1 MGRVGK
7 QKQPTKSRP
16 GAEGEDLGLRQG
28 LGFWAALSV
37 VVGMVIGSGIFFK
50 PGVVLR
56 DAGSAWMGILA
67 WILGGVITLAA
78 GLTMAELAA
87 ALPRT
92 GGLYAYLEE
101 VYGPVWGFLLGWVQT
116 LIYSPGSVAALGII
130 FATQMGLFIP
140 MAPLVQTLLAI
151 VAIFGLIYLN
161 SLGSEQGG
169 AVQIIFTLAKLI
181 PIVLITLLGFLRG
194 SGGQIAAAP
203 AAQATGLGLGAAI
216 LATLWAYDGWIAV
229 TNVAGEVRDPKRNL
243 PRAIIGGLG
252 LVLVVYVSINLA
264 MLRVLPAEQLAAS
277 ATPASE
283 VAGRLFGSF
292 GSTLIAIGIAISI
305 VGALNGYILTGA
317 RVPFAMAKQGNLP
330 WAGYF
335 AALHPKHRTPV
346 RSLVLIGVLAAL
358 YTFTGSFN
366 LLTDLAVFTLWI
378 FFLMGLF
385 AVLIMRR
392 RHPDLPRPYKV
403 PLYPLVPW
411 IGIIGGGYILVST
424 LLNSPVYA
432 LLSIGITLLG
442 FPVFRLM
449 RRA

>member
-1 MGRVGK
+1 MSKRK
-7 QKQPTKSRP
+7 QSRNDRH
-16 GAEGEDLGLRQG
+16 GAGGEDLGLRQG

-67 WILGGVITLAA
+67 WVLGGVITLAA

-116 LIYSPGSVAALGII
+116 LIYSPGSVAALAII
-130 FATQMGLFIP
+130 FATQLGLFVP
-140 MAPLVQTLLAI
+140 MAPLMQTV
-151 VAIFGLIYLN
+151 VAIMAIFALIYLN

-169 AVQIIFTLAKLI
+169 IVQVVFTLGKLV

-194 SGGQIAAAP
+194 SGGLIAAAP
-203 AAQATGLGLGAAI
+203 AATTTGLGLGAAI
-216 LATLWAYDGWIAV
+216 LATLWAYDGWISV
-229 TNVAGEVRDPKRNL
+229 TNVAGEVREPKRNL

-252 LVLVVYVSINLA
+252 LVLVVYVSVNLA

-292 GSTLIAIGIAISI
+292 GSTLIAIGIAVSI

-330 WAGYF
+330 WANYF
-335 AALHPKHRTPV
+335 AALHPTHRTPV
-346 RSLVLIGVLAAL
+346 RSLVLIGVLATL

-378 FFLMGLF
+378 FFVMGLF

-392 RHPDLPRPYKV
+392 RHPELPRPYKV

-411 IGIIGGGYILVST
+411 IGIVGGGYILVST
-424 LLNSPVYA
+424 LLNNPIYA

-442 FPVFRLM
+442 FPVFRLL

>member
-1 MGRVGK
+1 MGLMSK
-7 QKQPTKSRP
+7 QKQSKNGRHRTS
-16 GAEGEDLGLRQG
+16 GENLGLRQG

-50 PGVVLR
+50 PGAVLR

-67 WILGGVITLAA
+67 WVLGGVITLAA

-101 VYGPVWGFLLGWVQT
+101 IYGPVWGFLLGWVQT
-116 LIYSPGSVAALGII
+116 LIYSPGSVAALAII
-130 FATQMGLFIP
+130 FATQLGLFLP
-140 MAPLVQTLLAI
+140 MAPLVQTLVAI
-151 VAIFGLIYLN
+151 VAIFVLIYLN

-169 AVQIIFTLAKLI
+169 AIQVVFTLGKLV

-194 SGGQIAAAP
+194 SGGQVAAAP
-203 AAQATGLGLGAAI
+203 AAPATGLGLGAAI
-216 LATLWAYDGWIAV
+216 LATLWAYDGWISV
-229 TNVAGEVRDPKRNL
+229 TNVAGEVREPRRNL

-283 VAGRLFGSF
+283 VASRLFGSF
-292 GSTLIAIGIAISI
+292 GSTLIAVGIAISI
-305 VGALNGYILTGA
+305 AGALNGYILTGA

-335 AALHPKHRTPV
+335 AALHPTHRTPV
-346 RSLVLIGVLAAL
+346 RSLVLIGVLATL

-392 RHPDLPRPYKV
+392 RHPELPRPYKV

-424 LLNSPVYA
+424 LLNNPTYA

-442 FPVFRLM
+442 FPVFRLL